1 MTSRTRVKVCGVT
14 RLEDALAAAACGVDA
29 IGFNFWSTSSRYIE
43 KTVAASIAN
52 QLPDS
57 VTKVGLFVNAE
68 TTLIDQVLSEVDL
81 DFLQFHGV
89 ESRETCVAFGMPYIK
104 AIRATSAEEIKI
116 EVGKYKDAKAI
127 LLDTPARGQFGGSG
141 SAFDWRIIP
150 TLDMPLILAGGLAP
164 QNVVDAILQ
173 VQPCVVD
180 VASGVESGKGIK
192 DKVVMRQFMVA
203 VQQADRSK

>member
-1 MTSRTRVKVCGVT
+1 MTRRTRVKVCGVT

-43 KTVAASIAN
+43 KTVAASIAS

-68 TTLIDQVLSEVDL
+68 TTLIDKVLSEVDL

-116 EVGKYKDAKAI
+116 EVAKYADAKAI
-127 LLDTPARGQFGGSG
+127 LLDTPTRGQFGGSG

-150 TLDMPLILAGGLAP
+150 PLDMPLILGGGAP
-164 QNVVDAILQ
+164 TPGML
-173 VQPCVVD
+173 
-180 VASGVESGKGIK
+180 
-192 DKVVMRQFMVA
+192 
-203 VQQADRSK
+203 